1 MHVCELVV
9 SRWQWYEEFEPKHKS
24 IYFLRE
30 SLQLKVKTQHLDSS
44 DVLRDVLVLHS
55 DSSSFSC
62 CKLASFNGDQTLTS
76 TIFSLTTTMLRS
88 TQSLYVVLSH
98 EPNLAYDQWDQHDL
112 IPAYLSRFE
121 PHCPL
126 PVHCFSTSGPTPPLP
141 RPQTLLPFCHMT
153 SSFSSFLSQLKC
165 YILHEGLS

>member
-9 SRWQWYEEFEPKHKS
+9 SRWQWYKEFEPKHKS

-153 SSFSSFLSQLKC
+153 SPFSSFLSQLKC